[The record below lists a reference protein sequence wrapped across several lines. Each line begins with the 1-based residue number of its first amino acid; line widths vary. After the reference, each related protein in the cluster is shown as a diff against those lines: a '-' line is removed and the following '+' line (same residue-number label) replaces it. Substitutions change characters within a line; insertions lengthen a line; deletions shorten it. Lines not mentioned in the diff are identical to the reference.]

1 MIVPVTRTESPNCLK
16 VTVPVTELPMVG
28 RRTPTA
34 GGSDARAEASRRV
47 AGADKADAAF
57 DVAAFLSGDADGSYR
72 PDSTRKGDSGSP
84 GPGVHRLQF
93 YPDSKIGHLIR
104 LLEEDPS
111 WLDESRSME
120 LLREAGFEELIDEIF
135 SLIGGAPLNRRL
147 AIEMLFGVMLSDKV
161 ISALPANLQSRARS
175 LHHHGLQII
184 QESMLTSTRA
194 AKAFEFLIRSEPHDL
209 FEPQLIDKARW
220 ALEPIADLR
229 RVIEKIEACAKHAA
243 QEAIR
248 NGMAKSPA

>member
-1 MIVPVTRTESPNCLK
+1 
-16 VTVPVTELPMVG
+16 
-28 RRTPTA
+28 
-34 GGSDARAEASRRV
+34 
-47 AGADKADAAF
+47 
-57 DVAAFLSGDADGSYR
+57 
-72 PDSTRKGDSGSP
+72 
-84 GPGVHRLQF
+84 LQF

-111 WLDESRSME
+111 WLDEGRSME
-120 LLREAGFEELIDEIF
+120 LLREAGFEELVNEIF

-147 AIEMLFGVMLSDKV
+147 AIEMLLGVILSDQV
-161 ISALPANLQSRARS
+161 ISALPANLQSRVRK
-175 LHHHGLQII
+175 LHHHGLQIV

-209 FEPQLIDKARW
+209 FEPKIIDKARW

-229 RVIEKIEACAKHAA
+229 RVIEKIESCAKHSA

-248 NGMAKSPA
+248 EGLARSTA

>member
-1 MIVPVTRTESPNCLK
+1 MRFGISASEASASSRSSASID
-16 VTVPVTELPMVG
+16 
-28 RRTPTA
+28 TPTVWRDP
-34 GGSDARAEASRRV
+34 SVQSPRSS
-47 AGADKADAAF
+47 AGADKGVAAF
-57 DVAAFLSGDADGSYR
+57 DVAAFLSGDADGSSR
-72 PDSTRKGDSGSP
+72 PNTPRKGELGPHSTRRP
-84 GPGVHRLQF
+84 QF
-93 YPDSKIGHLIR
+93 DPDSKIGNLIR
-104 LLEEDPS
+104 LIDEAPS
-111 WLDESRSME
+111 WLDEGRSME

-147 AIEMLFGVMLSDKV
+147 AIEMLLGVMLSDQV
-161 ISALPANLQSRARS
+161 ISALPANVQSRARS

-184 QESMLTSTRA
+184 QESMLTRTRA
-194 AKAFEFLIRSEPHDL
+194 AKAVEFLIRSEPHDL

-248 NGMAKSPA
+248 EGMAKSAA

>member
-1 MIVPVTRTESPNCLK
+1 MRFGISASEASAPLASSVSASIN
-16 VTVPVTELPMVG
+16 
-28 RRTPTA
+28 PTLWR
-34 GGSDARAEASRRV
+34 DVRAEASRRV

-57 DVAAFLSGDADGSYR
+57 DVAAFLSGDADGSSR

-84 GPGVHRLQF
+84 APRRPQF
-93 YPDSKIGHLIR
+93 DPDSKIGHLIR

-120 LLREAGFEELIDEIF
+120 LLREAGFEELVNEIF

-147 AIEMLFGVMLSDKV
+147 AIEMLLGVMLSDQV
-161 ISALPANLQSRARS
+161 ISALPANLQSRSRK
-175 LHHHGLQII
+175 LHHHGLQIV

-209 FEPQLIDKARW
+209 FEPQVIDKARW

-248 NGMAKSPA
+248 NRIAKSPA

>member
-1 MIVPVTRTESPNCLK
+1 MRFGIDASASSRSSASID
-16 VTVPVTELPMVG
+16 
-28 RRTPTA
+28 TPTVWRDP
-34 GGSDARAEASRRV
+34 SVQTSRSS

-57 DVAAFLSGDADGSYR
+57 DVAAFLSGDSDGSSR

-84 GPGVHRLQF
+84 APRRPQF
-93 YPDSKIGHLIR
+93 DPDSKIGNLIR
-104 LLEEDPS
+104 LVEEDPS

-120 LLREAGFEELIDEIF
+120 LLREAGFDELIDEIF

-147 AIEMLFGVMLSDKV
+147 AIEMLLGVMLSDQV
-161 ISALPANLQSRARS
+161 ISALPANLQSRARK
-175 LHHHGLQII
+175 LHHHGLQIV
-184 QESMLTSTRA
+184 QESMLTSTLA

-248 NGMAKSPA
+248 EGMANSAA